1 MASVGAEPC
10 LYGVLQV
17 PVTASVGEI
26 RVAYKRLARKH
37 HPDKA
42 GAAGNPQ
49 ALDGTPDLLSA
60 HDMFSLVSH
69 AYEVLNDSTKR
80 ATYDLLKGHARG
92 EAYELLAD
100 MKRKDAEQA
109 VELMKVSFDVRRRS
123 ELAVGGLVIDDAYYG
138 PRSVI
143 EASRVEELAECK
155 QVLNVTRQLQCA
167 VESSKLVVPAGEP
180 KHHWLTG
187 LYDPAVGEDKILW
200 VSYYFKGKLHK
211 VVVGDLERLLCP
223 LQKHAIGDAGCKK
236 QVRAS
241 LAESRGGISNA
252 NVASAARAAAGR
264 RAAAQA
270 AASQPPRP
278 RSLVRATISLSLLTA
293 LLGAGAYWGLARLS
307 LSAPLDRAAARLL
320 AETTRRWGGL
330 RLLARPAA
338 SAPQPAAAAG
348 AETAS

>member
-1 MASVGAEPC
+1 
-10 LYGVLQV
+10 
-17 PVTASVGEI
+17 VTASASEI

-49 ALDGTPDLLSA
+49 AMDGTPDLLSA

-100 MKRKDAEQA
+100 MKRRDAEQA
-109 VELMKVSFDVRRRS
+109 VELMKVSFDMRRRS
-123 ELAVGGLVIDDAYYG
+123 ELAIGGLVIDDAYYG
-138 PRSVI
+138 PRGVI
-143 EASRVEELAECK
+143 ETSRVEELAECK

-167 VESSKLVVPAGEP
+167 VESSKLIVPAGEP

-187 LYDPAVGEDKILW
+187 LYDPAVGEEKILY

-211 VVVGDLERLLCP
+211 TVVGDLERLLCP
-223 LQKHAIGDAGCKK
+223 LQKHAIGDVGCKK

-241 LAESRGGISNA
+241 LAESTGGVSNA

-270 AASQPPRP
+270 AQHKRP
-278 RSLVRATISLSLLTA
+278 RSLVRATISFSLVTA
-293 LLGAGAYWGLARLS
+293 LLGASAYWGLTRLS

-320 AETTRRWGGL
+320 AEATRRCGGL
-330 RLLARPAA
+330 RLLAGAAAKGGPAV
-338 SAPQPAAAAG
+338 PAQHSAAAG
-348 AETAS
+348 AETAH